1 MKPIKI
7 GNITLE
13 NNVILAPLSGITD
26 PPFRR
31 LVKKKYGAALVV
43 SEMIASKAMVLKE
56 QENLKKAGCS
66 DAPETYPTSVQLAG
80 CEPEVMAEAARINEA
95 KGAHI
100 IDINFGCPVKKVTNG
115 QHAGSS
121 MMRDEK
127 LAMEVME
134 ATVKAVKIP
143 VTMKMRMGWDHS
155 NLNAPKLAK
164 IAEDVGIQM
173 LTVHGRTRCQFYK
186 GTADWKFIRNVKDAV
201 NIPVLVNGDIC
212 SFSNARQALDDSGA
226 DGVMIGRGSYGKPW
240 FISQTAQYLKGEEVT
255 PEPELHEQ
263 METVLEHYNGMLEH
277 YGSMVGHRM
286 AKKHLGW
293 YSAGKY
299 GSAEFRKH
307 VMQEGDTDKVIKMI
321 KDFYTYLIENPEHQ
335 KLADN
340 STEIDYTQEG
350 ENYTCA

>member
-1 MKPIKI
+1 MKLGKKIKI
-7 GNITLE
+7 GNVELA

-31 LVKKKYGAALVV
+31 LVKKKFGAALVV

-56 QENLKKAGCS
+56 QENHKKAGCY
-66 DAPETYPTSVQLAG
+66 DAPETYPMSVQLAG
-80 CEPEVMAEAARINEA
+80 CEPEIMAEAARINEA
-95 KGAHI
+95 KGANI

-127 LAMEVME
+127 LAMQVME

-143 VTMKMRMGWDHS
+143 VTMKMRMGWDHN

-173 LTVHGRTRCQFYK
+173 LTVHGRTRCQFYNGK
-186 GTADWKFIRNVKDAV
+186 ADWQFVRNVKDAV
-201 NIPVLVNGDIC
+201 KIPVIVNGDIK
-212 SFSNARQALDDSGA
+212 SFSDAEIALEQSGA

-240 FISQTAQYLKGEEVT
+240 IISQIAEYLNGEEIT
-255 PEPELHEQ
+255 PDPTLEEQ
-263 METVLEHYNGMLEH
+263 KNVVIEHYISMLEH
-277 YGSMVGHRM
+277 YGKVVGHRM

-299 GSAEFRKH
+299 GSAEFRKF
-307 VMQEGDTDKVIKMI
+307 VMQQAEADEVIQAVN
-321 KDFYTYLIENPEHQ
+321 DFYSKLIENPDLQ
-335 KLADN
+335 KIQTSDN
-340 STEIDYTQEG
+340 LESEEEFLD
-350 ENYTCA
+350 A